1 MGKKFTIFLMVSGIV
16 SAVMAAESD
25 TEKKQKEQNKTAKTW
40 AHLLKDQVDKACER
54 KADLQRS
61 IEKLNREHEQK
72 VQALIRK
79 SRNPGLSQ
87 KEISDMI
94 FAHRQNAN
102 LKIDSHIKKAA
113 YGEIVA
119 QENNKTKEKIL
130 VIGADGK
137 PGTVWQGVIY
147 PAGIKTDLD
156 DCKAVPVF
164 CTDFNRAVSL
174 LQHHLN
180 RYADN
185 IVDRPRANIEQG
197 SALERL
203 ENENRDEI
211 RRAEERARNE
221 EIRKE
226 RKEAQE
232 SAKKEAAEK
241 QRDKQK
247 AEQAEENVLQSEN
260 NALYN
265 NNQEE
270 YQPEQ
275 DDSGMN
281 YWYGGNTYIYPSTWY
296 HRRYPYHPYH
306 PYHPRPT
313 PRVYGGNNFRGG
325 SFQGGGFHGGGRR

>member
-1 MGKKFTIFLMVSGIV
+1 MGKKLSIFLMVSGIV
-16 SAVMAAESD
+16 SAVMAAESN
-25 TEKKQKEQNKTAKTW
+25 TEKTPKEQGKTAKTW
-40 AHLLKDQVDKACER
+40 EHLLKDQVDKACAR

-79 SRNPGLSQ
+79 SRNPGFSK

-102 LKIDSHIKKAA
+102 LKITSHIKKAA

-137 PGTVWQGVIY
+137 PGTTWQGVIY

-164 CTDFNRAVSL
+164 CTDFDRSVSL

-180 RYADN
+180 RYADH
-185 IVDRPRANIEQG
+185 IVDRPANMEQG
-197 SALERL
+197 SALGRL
-203 ENENRDEI
+203 ENENREEV
-211 RRAEERARNE
+211 RRAGERARDE
-221 EIRKE
+221 ENIRE
-226 RKEAQE
+226 RREAQKA
-232 SAKKEAAEK
+232 AKKAALK
-241 QRDKQK
+241 KKKDKQD
-247 AEQAEENVLQSEN
+247 AEQDEENVLQSED
-260 NALYN
+260 NALYDN
-265 NNQEE
+265 NTQNE

-306 PYHPRPT
+306 PYHPPT

-325 SFQGGGFHGGGRR
+325 SVRGGGFHGGGRR